1 MFAGLKGFETSLRPS
16 LRARRAADR
25 VERRRADDARMIHR
39 TLADGDRPFVGRG
52 PRYLIRPAVLRA
64 AASDLRAV
72 EAALADERRTLAPEA
87 IKAVDALMR
96 DGTSALYGPDPAA
109 AADAAR
115 ALREIV
121 APTAP
126 AKVVA
131 PAAAPTPV
139 AH

>member
-1 MFAGLKGFETSLRPS
+1 MFAGLRGFETSLRPS

-25 VERRRADDARMIHR
+25 LERRRAADARMIRR
-39 TLADGDRPFVGRG
+39 TLDDGGRPFAGRG

-72 EAALADERRTLAPEA
+72 EAALADERRPVSADA
-87 IKAVDALMR
+87 VHAVDALLR
-96 DGTSALYGPDPAA
+96 DGTSPLYGSHPEA

-115 ALREIV
+115 ALRERV

-126 AKVVA
+126 AKVVT
-131 PAAAPTPV
+131 PAATQAPV
-139 AH
+139 AR